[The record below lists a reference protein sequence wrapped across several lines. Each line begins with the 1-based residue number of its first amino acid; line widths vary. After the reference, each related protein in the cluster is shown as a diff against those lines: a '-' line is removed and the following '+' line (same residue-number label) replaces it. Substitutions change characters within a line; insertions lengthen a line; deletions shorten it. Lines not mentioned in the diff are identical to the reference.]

1 MHQTSSSLLQNSCIQ
16 SSVETEFFKET
27 SIYYY
32 LMYFRVESSL
42 SEYSAKAAR
51 FDGSKGL
58 KCKTLTRSV
67 KPE

>member
-1 MHQTSSSLLQNSCIQ
+1 
-16 SSVETEFFKET
+16 
-27 SIYYY
+27 
-32 LMYFRVESSL
+32 MYFRVESSL